1 MFAWMDGFMD
11 GWINHNPS
19 KNKILIKKNVIAGK
33 KVFCLQH
40 HLCTTGVS
48 TPVVVHVWCCKQKKK
63 SPPSPLKGAP
73 LGVLRSRWPPPGGP
87 PLVSGPHL
95 CFSPPLLFCLIAG
108 AAREKIFWVYFL
120 GFRGLVAK
128 ASATMLASREGLF

>member
-1 MFAWMDGFMD
+1 MQAKKFFV
-11 GWINHNPS
+11 HNTTY
-19 KNKILIKKNVIAGK
+19 V
-33 KVFCLQH
+33 H
-40 HLCTTGVS
+40 TGVS
-48 TPVVVHVWCCKQKKK
+48 TPVVVHVWCCEQKKK
-63 SPPSPLKGAP
+63 KRSPPSPLKGAP

-128 ASATMLASREGLF
+128 ASATMLASHEGFVLVCWLVANASATMLARRESFFYYAG